1 MSKSLLDH
9 GLAGKRVLVTGAAR
23 GIGAAAARRF
33 AALGAKVGIHCRQR
47 HPGADAVAADCA
59 GSAVFAADLSVTGT
73 ARPLFDAFLAWSGG
87 IDILVNN
94 AGGVP
99 AEPAACRRLNLD
111 APLELMDA
119 AWPYLAASRAGSVV
133 NVSSVV
139 AGRAAA
145 ARLADY
151 ALAKAALEQ
160 ATRNRALAG
169 APSGIR
175 VNAVR
180 PGLTDTDL
188 NRWADDPDR
197 AKWAARVARVPM
209 GRAARPE
216 EIAAAIVFLASG
228 LAGYT
233 TGTVLTLAGGE

>member
-1 MSKSLLDH
+1 MPQSLLDH

-33 AALGAKVGIHCRQR
+33 ASLGAKVGIHCRER
-47 HPGADAVAADCA
+47 HPGADAVAADCP
-59 GSAVFAADLSVTGT
+59 GSTVFAADLAAAGA
-73 ARPLFDAFLAWSGG
+73 ARPLLDAFAVWAGG

-99 AEPAACRRLNLD
+99 ADPATCRRLNLD
-111 APLELMDA
+111 APLELMEA
-119 AWPYLAASRAGSVV
+119 AWPHLVAARAGSIV
-133 NVSSVV
+133 NVSSAI
-139 AGRAAA
+139 AGRAAS

-169 APSGIR
+169 ASAGIR

-180 PGLTDTDL
+180 PGMTDTDL

-197 AKWAARVARVPM
+197 SKWAARVARVPM